1 MKTISVVSPCYN
13 EEGNVE
19 ELYERVRAV
28 MRRLGRYR
36 YEHIFIDNASTDGT
50 LAVLRGLAS
59 ADRNVKVIENTRNF
73 GHIRSPIHALHQAS
87 GDAAIILL
95 SDLQDPP
102 ELLEDMILEWER
114 GTPIVIAVKKTSDEN
129 PLMFWLR
136 KKYYQTIRH
145 MAEIETYDNFIGFGL
160 YDRKVVEIVKR
171 FDDPYPYF
179 RGMIAEIGLPHKELP
194 YNQAR
199 RKRGITKNNFYTHY
213 DHIML
218 GLTSLSKVPLRLAT
232 FAGLF
237 CSAASLL
244 AGLFYLAYK
253 LIFWQRFT
261 LGMAPVAIGM
271 FFFGS
276 IQLFFIGMLGEY
288 IGSIHTLVQKRPLAL
303 ERERIN
309 FEYPPGEPPRDA
321 AHSAQGIAWLA
332 EATTGLA
339 PRDSTSRRAG
349 VP

>member
-1 MKTISVVSPCYN
+1 MTTISVVSPCYN

-28 MRRLGRYR
+28 MLRLGRYR
-36 YEHIFIDNASTDGT
+36 YEHIFIDNASQDGT
-50 LAVLRGLAS
+50 VDVLRRMAA

-73 GHIRSPIHALHQAS
+73 GHIRSPIHGLHQAT
-87 GDAAIILL
+87 GEAVIILL

-102 ELLEDMILEWER
+102 ELLEEMILEWER

-129 PLMFWLR
+129 PLLFWLR
-136 KKYYQTIRH
+136 KKYYQMIRH

-160 YDRKVVEIVKR
+160 YDRKVVEIVKG

-179 RGMIAEIGLPHKELP
+179 RGMIAEIGLPHKEIA
-194 YNQAR
+194 YSQAR
-199 RKRGITKNNFYTHY
+199 RKRGRTKNNFYSHY
-213 DHIML
+213 DQVML

-237 CSAASLL
+237 CSAVSLL
-244 AGLFYLAYK
+244 AGLYYLTYK
-253 LIFWQRFT
+253 LLYWHSFT
-261 LGMAPVAIGM
+261 LGIAPAMIGM

-309 FEYPPGEPPRDA
+309 FEYPPAEPLEEKKLTDYRGRMELASPLPSRDRKGA
-321 AHSAQGIAWLA
+321 VVK
-332 EATTGLA
+332 
-339 PRDSTSRRAG
+339 D
-349 VP
+349 

>member
-1 MKTISVVSPCYN
+1 MKTISVVSPCFN

-28 MRRLGRYR
+28 MLRLGRYR
-36 YEHIFIDNASTDGT
+36 YEHIFIDNASQDGT
-50 LAVLRGLAS
+50 VDVLRRMAA

-73 GHIRSPIHALHQAS
+73 GHIRSPIHGLHQAT
-87 GDAAIILL
+87 GEAVIILL

-102 ELLEDMILEWER
+102 ELLEEMILEWER

-129 PLMFWLR
+129 PLLFWLR
-136 KKYYQTIRH
+136 KKYYQMIRH

-160 YDRKVVEIVKR
+160 YDRKVVEIVKG

-179 RGMIAEIGLPHKELP
+179 RGMIAEIGLPHKEIA
-194 YNQAR
+194 YSQAR
-199 RKRGITKNNFYTHY
+199 RKRGRTKNNFYSHY
-213 DHIML
+213 DQVML
-218 GLTSLSKVPLRLAT
+218 GLTSL
-232 FAGLF
+232 
-237 CSAASLL
+237 L
-244 AGLFYLAYK
+244 AGLYYLTYK
-253 LIFWQRFT
+253 LLYWHSFT
-261 LGMAPVAIGM
+261 LGIAPAMIGM

-309 FEYPPGEPPRDA
+309 FEYPPAEPLEEKKLTDYRGRMELASPLPSRDRKGA
-321 AHSAQGIAWLA
+321 VVK
-332 EATTGLA
+332 
-339 PRDSTSRRAG
+339 D
-349 VP
+349 